1 MEVPDL
7 QLQKPLRL
15 KKLRLG
21 NVKRLTNL
29 RRLNLMLLKIKFK
42 QHVSVLKKRRNRNKQ
57 RDTIKTIDL
66 KEEPEVIYL
75 PEAINRSPPRLDSII
90 RI

>member
-7 QLQKPLRL
+7 QSQKPLRL

-29 RRLNLMLLKIKFK
+29 RRLNLTLLKIKFK
-42 QHVSVLKKRRNRNKQ
+42 QHVSVLKKRRSRNKP

-75 PEAINRSPPRLDSII
+75 PEAINRSPPSLDSII